1 MLSLPDDAIW
11 SSSYSRNTAKILTS
25 GKSIRSKQ
33 IIASIAYLGPCTT
46 RDMAEYILEKS
57 PSYLEKP
64 IRKNDLRSLRTV
76 CNNRLRNKFENST
89 GKSYPGLIKEGY
101 VIEVKE
107 KEERWSKHVLSI
119 KGGLFACGLNFS
131 DNEIIQFIKNSGMN
145 HLFFHFLYKIYEK
158 TSLNFVQEIFLNPI
172 LDLIKRKRIDLD
184 DDMYLNFG
192 IIADS
197 IGMTLYKKRK
207 GLIEKRKQSIKD
219 KNFFKQIE
227 TLRKMIIYDIKPRK
241 DWHESI
247 VDLYYK
253 KKARDFY
260 DDYSEDQFEMSLF
273 NKVMYQLFHGYHEA
287 VPEDVPELIPK
298 RSGFRL
304 PHSKAWKEK
313 QKWKDKTT

>member
-1 MLSLPDDAIW
+1 MLALPDDIIW

-64 IRKNDLRSLRTV
+64 LRKGDLRSLRTV
-76 CNNRLRNKFENST
+76 CKNRLRDKFENST
-89 GKSYPGLIKEGY
+89 GKLYPGLIKEGY
-101 VIEVKE
+101 VVEVKE
-107 KEERWSKHVLSI
+107 KRWPKHVLSI
-119 KGGLFACGLNFS
+119 KGCLFACGLNFS
-131 DNEIIQFIKNSGMN
+131 DKEIIQFIKNSGMN
-145 HLFFHFLYKIYEK
+145 NLFFRFLYKTYEK
-158 TSLNFVQEIFLNPI
+158 TSLDFVKEIFLNPI

-197 IGMTLYKKRK
+197 IGMILYKKRK
-207 GLIEKRKQSIKD
+207 ALIKNRKQSIKD
-219 KNFFKQIE
+219 KKFFKQIE

-241 DWHESI
+241 DWYESI

-287 VPEDVPELIPK
+287 VPEDVPESIPK

-313 QKWKDKTT
+313 QKWKDKAD